1 MPTCFNCRANVLA
14 GVERCP
20 SCGMTFVPGTWRT
33 AITSLST
40 SADGWGLSRTTRQGR
55 WFQVVAL
62 LVPLW
67 VPLLMVFFV
76 DAPAT
81 ALALLLAPFV
91 FIPRVHTIGNVPGWS
106 GWARFAASLGYV
118 ATSGV
123 LGFLVMSWFN
133 GFLRQSRAYCRR
145 TLQSV
150 GQPPRY

>member
-33 AITSLST
+33 AVTSLSA

-67 VPLLMVFFV
+67 VPPLMVFFV
-76 DAPAT
+76 YAPAT
-81 ALALLLAPFV
+81 ALALLLAPFI
-91 FIPRVHTIGNVPGWS
+91 FIPGACIPS
-106 GWARFAASLGYV
+106 GTCLVGQAGQGLPRPWAMSRLQASL
-118 ATSGV
+118 AFS
-123 LGFLVMSWFN
+123 
-133 GFLRQSRAYCRR
+133 
-145 TLQSV
+145 
-150 GQPPRY
+150 